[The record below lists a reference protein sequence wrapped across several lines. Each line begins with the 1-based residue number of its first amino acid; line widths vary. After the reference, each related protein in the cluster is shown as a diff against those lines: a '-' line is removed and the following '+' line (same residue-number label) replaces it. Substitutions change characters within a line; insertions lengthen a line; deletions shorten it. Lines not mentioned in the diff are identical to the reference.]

1 MVLSLHATDIKVS
14 QVHTFMGMSLLN
26 VRCTIFILVK
36 LSIHI
41 VIICCY
47 TDGIIQFEN
56 LMYYVYES
64 TELISVI
71 LLISNP
77 SSFPYT
83 VLVTANDGSATGE
96 HF

>member
-1 MVLSLHATDIKVS
+1 
-14 QVHTFMGMSLLN
+14 MGMSSLN
-26 VRCTIFILVK
+26 VRCTIFIIVK
-36 LSIHI
+36 VYKLKHAHTT
-41 VIICCY
+41 IICFY
-47 TDGIIQFEN
+47 TDGTIEFEN
-56 LMYYVYES
+56 SSYYVYES
-64 TELISVI
+64 TELVQLV